1 MVRTSAC
8 HAEGREFE
16 SRRSRHSF
24 GRRIW
29 RPFLLMMM
37 KILLIAFFFL
47 YRLIIELV
55 YLFIYPL
62 LWLYLGSRNYRE
74 ALSSSF
80 TKADILIHASSLG
93 EVNALVSLIRELFRR
108 GHSVAI
114 HTITVTG
121 RERARSLF
129 PDLTVRLAPLD
140 IPHLRERQL
149 DRCGAKLI
157 LIAETEIWPNM
168 LYASSK
174 HKVPVIFINARI
186 SPSTLKSFQM
196 ISPLISFMASSV
208 RGILAQSM
216 ADAERFNQLFPA
228 KATYSGN
235 LKFALELPDY
245 PVDIVKREWHYN
257 TDDLIICWGS
267 SRPGEEELILS
278 IYQSLKAAH
287 PKLKLIL
294 APRHPKRVKEIITL
308 LAEQEYSL
316 LSELKNPSDI
326 LIIDSLGMLAKCYAI
341 CDLAIIGGS
350 FYDFGGHNP
359 LEAAY
364 YAKPVIIGN
373 HHSSCRDSVDLLRQ
387 QRGILVSSK
396 ETLEEDIRLIL
407 GDEELAR
414 EMGASARLVLTE
426 NASALDNHIREI
438 EKCLN

>member
-1 MVRTSAC
+1 SAC

-16 SRRSRHSF
+16 SRRSRHFSDAAF
-24 GRRIW
+24 GVH
-29 RPFLLMMM
+29 FLLMMT
-37 KILLIAFFFL
+37 KILLIAFFYL

-55 YLFIYPL
+55 YFFIYPL
-62 LWLYLGSRNYRE
+62 LWIYLGSKNYRE

-93 EVNALVSLIRELFRR
+93 EINALVSLIRELSQR
-108 GHSVAI
+108 GHSLAI

-121 RERARSLF
+121 RERAKSLF
-129 PDLTVRLAPLD
+129 LNLPIRLAPLD
-140 IPHLRERQL
+140 IPHLRERQM
-149 DRCGAKLI
+149 DRCGAKLV

-168 LYASSK
+168 LYASAK

-186 SPSTLKSFQM
+186 SPRTLKSFTM
-196 ISPLISFMASSV
+196 LSPLLGLLASSV
-208 RGILAQSM
+208 KGILAQSM
-216 ADAERFNQLFPA
+216 ADAERFNQLFPS
-228 KATYSGN
+228 KAIYSGN

-245 PVDIVKREWHYN
+245 SVNDVKREWYY
-257 TDDLIICWGS
+257 TPDDQIICWGS

-278 IYQSLKAAH
+278 IFQSLKAAH
-287 PKLKLIL
+287 SKLKLIL
-294 APRHPKRVKEIITL
+294 APRHPKRVKEIVAL
-308 LAEQEYSL
+308 MAEQEYSL
-316 LSELKNPSDI
+316 LSELKNSSEI

-373 HHSSCRDSVDLLRQ
+373 HHSSCRDSVELLRQ

-407 GDEELAR
+407 HDKELAR
-414 EMGASARLVLTE
+414 EMGAAARLVLTE